1 MDQGAWWA
9 TVHGVANSQTRLSD
23 FTFLF
28 YFFFNTVFFLRFFFD
43 VDYFKVF
50 IEFVTIFF
58 LFWYFGHE
66 TCEILAPQSGIEPT
80 LLA

>member
-1 MDQGAWWA
+1 MDRGAWWA
-9 TVHGVANSQTRLSD
+9 TVHGVANSRTRLSD

-28 YFFFNTVFFLRFFFD
+28 YFFFKYSFFFKMFFH
-43 VDYFKVF
+43 VDHFKVF
-50 IEFVTIFF
+50 IEFVTILF

-66 TCEILAPQSGIEPT
+66 TCEILAPQSRIEST